1 MSKTYEF
8 IKDCDAFYVLTLNNN
23 FPTGRPF
30 GAIME
35 YNNKLYLST
44 GTMKAVYQ
52 QLINNGNICIV
63 ALKPGTRD
71 WIRIKGKAVECMD
84 LTIKQK
90 MLDTCPTLTKRFS
103 YADCKAFALFEVT
116 IIESYINNDNGA
128 KKID

>member
-8 IKDCDAFYVLTLNNN
+8 IKDCGTFYVLTLNNN
-23 FPTGRPF
+23 FPAGRPF

-35 YNNKLYLST
+35 YNDKLYLST

-52 QLINNGNICIV
+52 QLTNNGNICIV

-71 WIRIKGKAVECMD
+71 WIRVKGKAVECKD

-90 MLDTCPTLTKRFS
+90 MLDTCSILTKRFPS
-103 YADCKAFALFEVT
+103 ADCNVFALFEVE
-116 IIESYINNDNGA
+116 IIESFINNDNGA